1 MFWKSGWEC
10 GAKGSLSHSLRYF
23 YISFVEPDQGLCHF
37 TIVGSLDGQHFVYY
51 GSNTKK
57 MLPQVSWIKEVEK
70 EYPQYWIR
78 ETQEARVAELVFREN
93 TNTTMKRYNQTGGFH
108 TWQGMYGCEL
118 RREGT
123 TGGYRQ
129 YGFDGRDFIAFD
141 MDTRTWTAAEA
152 QAQLSKRKWDAE
164 GAWNQ
169 RRRFYLKSVCIEW
182 LGKEGRADYG
192 NMETLICRADGFY
205 PKDIEVVWTRD
216 SEVWD
221 QETLRGLI
229 APNSD
234 GTYHIWISTKVDPKD
249 KGRFWCRVDHASL
262 KNPVDLAVEES
273 YDCLPVG
280 SDCTG
285 IQLAR
290 RAGDRDQATILALEQ
305 RSFGPHWQAEK
316 SNWKG
321 IEAGL
326 GIWDCGKR

>member
-1 MFWKSGWEC
+1 LGPPPLPQS
-10 GAKGSLSHSLRYF
+10 SLSHSLRYF

-182 LGKEGRADYG
+182 LRGKEGADYG

-262 KNPVDLAVEES
+262 KNPVDLAVEEV
-273 YDCLPVG
+273 YNYTVP
-280 SDCTG
+280 
-285 IQLAR
+285 
-290 RAGDRDQATILALEQ
+290 LALALWQ
-305 RSFGPHWQAEK
+305 KPQASFICWQINFLPSSGGSVFRFAPG
-316 SNWKG
+316 SQPVY
-321 IEAGL
+321 ICL
-326 GIWDCGKR
+326 VD

>member
-1 MFWKSGWEC
+1 MPSAFPFTLLPLLVSLQSC
-10 GAKGSLSHSLRYF
+10 SLSHSLRYF

-169 RRRFYLKSVCIEW
+169 RRRFYLKSTLLRREPPEMKVTS
-182 LGKEGRADYG
+182 RADYG

-262 KNPVDLAVEES
+262 KNPVDLAVEE
-273 YDCLPVG
+273 
-280 SDCTG
+280 
-285 IQLAR
+285 
-290 RAGDRDQATILALEQ
+290 AG
-305 RSFGPHWQAEK
+305 EK
-316 SNWKG
+316 
-321 IEAGL
+321 GL
-326 GIWDCGKR
+326 